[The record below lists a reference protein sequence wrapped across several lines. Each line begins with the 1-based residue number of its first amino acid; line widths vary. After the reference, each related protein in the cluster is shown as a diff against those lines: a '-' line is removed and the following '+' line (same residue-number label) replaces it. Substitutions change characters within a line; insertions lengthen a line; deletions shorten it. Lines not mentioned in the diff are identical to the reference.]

1 MREAVEKRQSPH
13 DGSGRL
19 HGVHHG
25 GANPDFVMD
34 RIGQSYLEFRCA
46 KKADRF
52 EPVKFRS
59 P

>member
-1 MREAVEKRQSPH
+1 MREAVEKPQSPH

-34 RIGQSYLEFRCA
+34 RIEQSYEGKTGLR
-46 KKADRF
+46 D
-52 EPVKFRS
+52 
-59 P
+59 